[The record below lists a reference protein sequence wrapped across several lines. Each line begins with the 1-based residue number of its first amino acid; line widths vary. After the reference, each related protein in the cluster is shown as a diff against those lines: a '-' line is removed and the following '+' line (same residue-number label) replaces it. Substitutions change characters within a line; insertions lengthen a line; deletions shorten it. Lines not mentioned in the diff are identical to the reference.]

1 MFLLINR
8 KNIIIDNLSEVRY
21 IKLQS
26 ANNIVV
32 ACAEDEAIGVI
43 GSDCNTH
50 YPLIKTDTTSAE
62 NAVSIVEVSELP
74 DNFAVNNFMINAEG
88 EIVRRFTIE
97 EYQNLKQTVNKT
109 QFALFLEQNPIEWID
124 GKLYGCTQQDQ
135 SEIALNLTQYEI
147 AQVAGVE
154 TPILEWHAKG
164 EENVAWTYEELSKLN
179 VAITE
184 FVYPYFHQMQQY
196 KTAIKTAETY
206 EGIDAIEISYV
217 K

>member
-8 KNIIIDNLSEVRY
+8 KNIIIDKLDEVRY

-62 NAVSIVEVSELP
+62 NAVSVLEVSELP
-74 DNFAVNNFMINAEG
+74 ENFSINNFMINAEG
-88 EIVRRFTIE
+88 QIVRRFTIK
-97 EYQNLKQTVNKT
+97 EYQDLKQTVNKT

-147 AQVAGVE
+147 AQIAGVE

-164 EENVAWTYEELSKLN
+164 EENIPWDYEELSKLN
-179 VAITE
+179 VAITN

-196 KTAIKTAETY
+196 KTQIKSAITY
-206 EGIDAIEISYV
+206 EEIDAITISY

>member
-74 DNFAVNNFMINAEG
+74 DNFTVNNFMINAEG

-109 QFALFLEQNPIEWID
+109 
-124 GKLYGCTQQDQ
+124 
-135 SEIALNLTQYEI
+135 
-147 AQVAGVE
+147 
-154 TPILEWHAKG
+154 
-164 EENVAWTYEELSKLN
+164 
-179 VAITE
+179 
-184 FVYPYFHQMQQY
+184 
-196 KTAIKTAETY
+196 
-206 EGIDAIEISYV
+206 
-217 K
+217 